1 MKEKIIEDGQL
12 LRVKEVKRGCLLVYS
27 EDEWAKRSKGI
38 YKKREDH
45 QTLLAATYAGL
56 IIANMAMQTNGFQD
70 LQSIDLAFI
79 TFMIAMMALMVVFLY
94 LQASMNRNPPAVA
107 GIYEN
112 GVQLLTHAFLPYPEI
127 GKIERTTTKGF
138 RGPVRETISFGAKGD
153 EKTIRRIGWSFTVEF
168 LGMSGMA
175 RLKERL
181 EVSRGIGTGRPALVI
196 YAPVRDSFYST
207 GLGMAS
213 EVRPPDI
220 GGETY

>member
-27 EDEWAKRSKGI
+27 EDEWAKRAKGI

-45 QTLLAATYAGL
+45 QTLFVLAYIGF
-56 IIANMAMQTNGFQD
+56 IIVNIAMQTNGFQD

-79 TFMIAMMALMVVFLY
+79 IFMIAMMALMVVFLY
-94 LQASMNRNPPAVA
+94 LQASMDRTPPAVA

-127 GKIERTTTKGF
+127 GKIERTFTKVMV
-138 RGPVRETISFGAKGD
+138 GPGQETIFIGAKGD
-153 EKTIRRIGWSFTVEF
+153 EKTTRRLGWAFPVEF
-168 LGMSGMA
+168 LGMEGMA

-181 EVSRGIGTGRPALVI
+181 EGSRGLKPGPPGLVLYGPGGTRSEAK
-196 YAPVRDSFYST
+196 
-207 GLGMAS
+207 GMEPISGAW
-213 EVRPPDI
+213 
-220 GGETY
+220 